1 MAKHFN
7 PKRFPIVFAGVQMQG
22 FSESN
27 MAAFE
32 FDTESVSDVVGVD
45 GEVSRSL
52 NLDRR
57 AKLSVYLMS
66 TSSTNDLLSAIYVKQ
81 RLSENG
87 EDVGALRVEDLNGRL
102 VIDGPES
109 WIMDTPKPTWGKT
122 ASEYLWV
129 LRIANANAFF
139 GGNS

>member
-1 MAKHFN
+1 MKIFN
-7 PKRFPIVFAGVQMQG
+7 PHRFPIVFGSVEMKG

-27 MAAFE
+27 MAQFE

-52 NLDRR
+52 NMDRR
-57 AKLSVYLMS
+57 AKLSVYLMQ
-66 TSSTNDLLSAIYVKQ
+66 TSVTNDLLSAIYTAQ
-81 RLSENG
+81 RLSPNG
-87 EDVGALRVEDLNGRL
+87 SDVAALRVEDLNGRL

-122 ASEYLWV
+122 AAEYIWV
-129 LRIANANAFF
+129 FRIANANAFF
-139 GGNS
+139 GGS